1 MTRFAVS
8 HCDAVSSSP
17 ARFVASIFL
26 RPIFAAIVPAML
38 TPLWTVLWM
47 PSAQAQPYGQ
57 PIGQPHVNAPV
68 EKQVTWQILHAMP
81 NHLKQ
86 TLPTTVRNLRNACS
100 GWGGVKLQNA
110 SQSVSQS
117 ADGMVMCAQD
127 QQSSVSHSAYQNFG
141 TDYVAASMLVS
152 LHTAIQIEP
161 DRRLQLIADFQQP
174 KTFQRLVNQAINQSV
189 RGGSPM
195 PLSTRETLTNNVTR
209 IVTTALKDPNWE
221 SSIYGSRADYNVLS
235 QSFCHAQGLSQRQAQ
250 IAATQLQGY
259 QLYAT
264 CWMESGLPSQ
274 LIRDLRIAKHMSNP
288 QNVSQ
293 PSPQPNSQPTLPI
306 ALPENSSRAT
316 AKSVKSIQP
325 AKTQR

>member
-8 HCDAVSSSP
+8 RYDALSSIT
-17 ARFVASIFL
+17 ARIF
-26 RPIFAAIVPAML
+26 RPFLVAIVPAVL
-38 TPLWTVLWM
+38 TPFWM
-47 PSAQAQPYGQ
+47 PSAQAQPFGQ
-57 PIGQPHVNAPV
+57 PLGQPHVNAPV

-86 TLPTTVRNLRNACS
+86 TLPLTIRNLRSACT
-100 GWGGVKLQNA
+100 GWGGVKLQ
-110 SQSVSQS
+110 S
-117 ADGMVMCAQD
+117 AQNVDGTVICAQD
-127 QQSSVSHSAYQNFG
+127 QQSSVSYNAYRNFG

-161 DRRLQLIADFQQP
+161 DRRSQLIADFQQP
-174 KTFQRLVNQAINQSV
+174 KSFQRLVNQSINQSI

-195 PLSTRETLTNNVTR
+195 PLSTRERLSANITR
-209 IVTTALKDPNWE
+209 IVLTALKDPNWE
-221 SSIYGSRADYNVLS
+221 SSIYGSRTDYDVLS

-250 IAATQLQGY
+250 IAATQLKGY

-274 LIRDLRIAKHMSNP
+274 LIRDLRIAKH
-288 QNVSQ
+288 VSH
-293 PSPQPNSQPTLPI
+293 PQPTLQPPTI
-306 ALPENSSRAT
+306 AFPDSSARAT
-316 AKSVKSIQP
+316 AKSAVKSTPP

>member
-8 HCDAVSSSP
+8 PYDAVSSVT
-17 ARFVASIFL
+17 ARLFS
-26 RPIFAAIVPAML
+26 PIFVAIVPAVL
-38 TPLWTVLWM
+38 TPLWM
-47 PSAQAQPYGQ
+47 SSAQAQPFGQ
-57 PIGQPHVNAPV
+57 PLGQPHVNAPV

-86 TLPTTVRNLRNACS
+86 TLPLTIRNLRNACS
-100 GWGGVKLQNA
+100 GWGGVKLQ
-110 SQSVSQS
+110 SVQNV
-117 ADGMVMCAQD
+117 AQNVDGTVICAQD

-161 DRRLQLIADFQQP
+161 DRRSQLIADFQQP
-174 KTFQRLVNQAINQSV
+174 KLFQRLVNQSINQSI

-195 PLSTRETLTNNVTR
+195 PLSTRETLSANITR

-221 SSIYGSRADYNVLS
+221 SSIYGSRTDYDVLS

-274 LIRDLRIAKHMSNP
+274 LIRDLRIAKYMSNP
-288 QNVSQ
+288 Q
-293 PSPQPNSQPTLPI
+293 PNLKPLTI
-306 ALPENSSRAT
+306 ALPESSARAT
-316 AKSVKSIQP
+316 AKSAKSLKS

>member
-8 HCDAVSSSP
+8 SFNTVGS
-17 ARFVASIFL
+17 VASQFF
-26 RPIFAAIVPAML
+26 RPLFVAIVPAIL
-38 TPLWTVLWM
+38 TPLWM
-47 PSAQAQPYGQ
+47 SSAQAQPFGQ
-57 PIGQPHVNAPV
+57 PLGQPHVNAPV

-86 TLPTTVRNLRNACS
+86 TLPLTIRNLRNACS
-100 GWGGVKLQNA
+100 GWGGVKLQ
-110 SQSVSQS
+110 S
-117 ADGMVMCAQD
+117 AQNVDGTVICAQD
-127 QQSSVSHSAYQNFG
+127 QQSNVSYNAYQNFG

-161 DRRLQLIADFQQP
+161 DRRSQLIADFQQP
-174 KTFQRLVNQAINQSV
+174 KPFQRLVKQTINQSI

-195 PLSTRETLTNNVTR
+195 PLSTRETLSNNVTR
-209 IVTTALKDPNWE
+209 IVLTALKDPNWE
-221 SSIYGSRADYNVLS
+221 SSIYGSRTDYDVLS

-274 LIRDLRIAKHMSNP
+274 LIRDLRIAKYMSNP
-288 QNVSQ
+288 Q
-293 PSPQPNSQPTLPI
+293 PSPQPNLQPTTI
-306 ALPENSSRAT
+306 APESSARVT
-316 AKSVKSIQP
+316 SKSTVKS
-325 AKTQR
+325 AVKTRR

>member
-8 HCDAVSSSP
+8 HCEAVSSSP
-17 ARFVASIFL
+17 VCFSAS
-26 RPIFAAIVPAML
+26 IFAAIVPAVL
-38 TPLWTVLWM
+38 APFWTVLWM
-47 PSAQAQPYGQ
+47 PNAQAQPFGQ

-86 TLPTTVRNLRNACS
+86 TLPSTVRNLRGACS
-100 GWGGVKLQNA
+100 GWGGVKLQ
-110 SQSVSQS
+110 S
-117 ADGMVMCAQD
+117 AQNKSAQNVDGTVICAQD
-127 QQSSVSHSAYQNFG
+127 QQSSVNYSAYRNFG
-141 TDYVAASMLVS
+141 TDYIAASMLVS

-161 DRRLQLIADFQQP
+161 DRRSQLITDFQQP
-174 KTFQRLVNQAINQSV
+174 KTFQRLVNQSINQSV

-195 PLSTRETLTNNVTR
+195 PLSTREALIANVTR
-209 IVTTALKDPNWE
+209 VVLTALKDPNWE
-221 SSIYGSRADYNVLS
+221 SSIYGSRADYDVLS

-274 LIRDLRIAKHMSNP
+274 LIRDLRIAKYMRNP
-288 QNVSQ
+288 QVN
-293 PSPQPNSQPTLPI
+293 PQLSLPI
-306 ALPENSSRAT
+306 ALPDNSARAITKSAQT
-316 AKSVKSIQP
+316 AK
-325 AKTQR
+325 TRR

>member
-8 HCDAVSSSP
+8 RCDAVSSAP
-17 ARFVASIFL
+17 AQFVVA
-26 RPIFAAIVPAML
+26 IFAAIVPAVL
-38 TPLWTVLWM
+38 TPFWTVLWM
-47 PSAQAQPYGQ
+47 PNAQAQPFGQ

-86 TLPTTVRNLRNACS
+86 TLPITVRNLRSACS
-100 GWGGVKLQNA
+100 GWGGVKLQS
-110 SQSVSQS
+110 SQNV
-117 ADGMVMCAQD
+117 DGTVICAQD
-127 QQSSVSHSAYQNFG
+127 QQSSVNYSAYRNFG

-161 DRRLQLIADFQQP
+161 DRRSQLIADFQQP
-174 KTFQRLVNQAINQSV
+174 KTFQRLVNQSINQSV

-195 PLSTRETLTNNVTR
+195 PLSTRETLTANVTR
-209 IVTTALKDPNWE
+209 VVLTALKDPNWE
-221 SSIYGSRADYNVLS
+221 SSIYGSRADYEVLS

-274 LIRDLRIAKHMSNP
+274 LIRDLRIAKYMSNP
-288 QNVSQ
+288 QTDPQ
-293 PSPQPNSQPTLPI
+293 PSLSI
-306 ALPENSSRAT
+306 ALPDSNARAT
-316 AKSVKSIQP
+316 AKSAQP
-325 AKTQR
+325 AKTRR